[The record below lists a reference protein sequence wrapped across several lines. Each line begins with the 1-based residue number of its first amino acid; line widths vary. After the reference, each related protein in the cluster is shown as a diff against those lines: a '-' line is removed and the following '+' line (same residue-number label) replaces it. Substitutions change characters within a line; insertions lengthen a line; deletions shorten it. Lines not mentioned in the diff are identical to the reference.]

1 VSWLHGQPSEPPAPP
16 AAAPAAAVESVVD
29 EPTRWYFQPRS
40 TFWVK
45 SEDEGDADWVSLG
58 PESFKLELMRRG
70 YADRVVAATGLKAWE
85 IERLKTEK
93 TRRVDYV
100 GSLAGWRKGPVKFG
114 DTLALVTRSPELP
127 TPRPGSY
134 DTLAATIDG
143 ILHGYGE
150 EEGSVDQTLYF
161 LAWWKHALRCL
172 YERKPDNGLALAIAG
187 EPKSGKTL
195 LKDLVRV
202 SFGGNQ
208 CQPYAWMVGEDGFN
222 QELVSSALWVIDDE
236 GSSTRRED
244 RLTLLT
250 RIKEI
255 VASSAIRFRDMQKTA
270 ISLAPF
276 RRLFFC
282 LNIEPERLLV
292 LPPMDPDIEDKMLIL
307 KAYKGPMP
315 MATNTIDARGVFW
328 AKLMEELPC
337 LVYDL
342 LRTPLPGVEEGRF
355 GSETFHHPQIMRELS
370 DVGPEITILD
380 FINRLAAKQDT
391 ETLPTW
397 PSTEESGWKPCW
409 TGTQDEL
416 RQLLLSESSPL
427 SAWDKKEV
435 PKGVYLGRRLG
446 ALAKRYPLRF
456 VHKRSAKKN
465 FWQIYKTDPAL
476 NPSGGMEE

>member
-1 VSWLHGQPSEPPAPP
+1 MTWLQGDSLAPPAPP
-16 AAAPAAAVESVVD
+16 AAAPKVAVESVVD
-29 EPTRWYFQPRS
+29 QPVRWYFQPRS

-45 SEDEGDADWVSLG
+45 SDDEGDADWVSLG

-70 YADRVVAATGLKAWE
+70 YEDRVVAATGLKAWE

-100 GSLAGWRKGPVKFG
+100 GSLAGWRKGPVQFG
-114 DTLALVTRSPELP
+114 DTLALVTRSPVLP
-127 TPRPGSY
+127 TPHQGSY
-134 DTLAATIDG
+134 DTLAAVLDG

-150 EEGSVDQTLYF
+150 EEGSVDQTLHF

-172 YERKPDNGLALAIAG
+172 YEGKPSNGLAFAIAG
-187 EPKSGKTL
+187 EPGSGKTL

-222 QELVSSALWVIDDE
+222 QELVASALWVIDDE

-292 LPPMDPDIEDKMLIL
+292 LPPMDPDIEDKIMIL

-315 MATNTIDARGVFW
+315 MPTNTIDQREAFW
-328 AKLMEELPC
+328 AKMMEELPC

-355 GSETFHHPQIMRELS
+355 GSKTFHHPQIMRELS
-370 DVGPEITILD
+370 DVGPEIVILD
-380 FINRLAAKQDT
+380 FIDRLAARQDN

-397 PSTEESGWKPCW
+397 PTSVDSGYLPCW
-409 TGTQDEL
+409 TGTTAEL

-427 SAWDKKEV
+427 SVYDKKEV
-435 PKGVYLGRRLG
+435 PKPVWIGRRLE
-446 ALAKRYPLRF
+446 ALSKRYPRRF
-456 VHKRSAKKN
+456 VHKRSAQKN

-476 NPSGGMEE
+476 QPSGGMEE

>member
-1 VSWLHGQPSEPPAPP
+1 MSWIAGQELKPAAPSEPPRAL
-16 AAAPAAAVESVVD
+16 VESQSDDKV
-29 EPTRWYFQPRS
+29 RWYFQPRA
-40 TFWVK
+40 TFWVQA
-45 SEDEGDADWVSLG
+45 EDEGDADWVGLS

-70 YADRVVAATGLKAWE
+70 YADRVAGQNGLKAWE
-85 IERLKTEK
+85 MERLRTEK

-100 GSLAGWRKGPVKFG
+100 GSLAGWRKGPVRFG
-114 DTLALVTRSPELP
+114 ETLALVTRSPDLP
-127 TPRPGSY
+127 VPRQGKY
-134 DTLAATIDG
+134 DTLAAVIDG

-150 EEGSVDQTLYF
+150 EEGSIDQTLHF

-172 YERKPDNGLALAIAG
+172 YEGKPANGLALAIAG

-208 CQPYAWMVGEDGFN
+208 CQPYAWMIGADGFN
-222 QELVSSALWVIDDE
+222 QELVASPLWVIDDE

-255 VASSAIRFRDMQKTA
+255 VASSGIRFRDMQKTA

-292 LPPMDPDIEDKMLIL
+292 LPPMDPDIEDKMMIL
-307 KAYKGPMP
+307 KAYRVPMP
-315 MATNTIDARGVFW
+315 MPVETTDQREAFW
-328 AKLMEELPC
+328 SVLMEDLPC

-355 GSETFHHPQIMRELS
+355 GSKTFHHPQIMRELS
-370 DVGPEITILD
+370 DVGPEIAILD
-380 FINRLAAKQDT
+380 FIDRLAALKDN
-391 ETLPTW
+391 EESPTW
-397 PSTEESGWKPCW
+397 PANADSGYLPCW
-409 TGTQDEL
+409 TGTQEQL

-435 PKGVYLGRRLG
+435 PRGVYLGRRLG

-456 VHKRSAKKN
+456 VHKRSSKKN
-465 FWQIYKTDPAL
+465 FWQIYRTDPAL
-476 NPSGGMEE
+476 QPSGGMEA